1 MMITIVALHFVAAN
15 AWALPSVFF
24 YRQGTDRVGP
34 HSIPIPPV
42 GDSVQ
47 IFAVVESNE
56 PIESPTISVEA
67 RQGGTSLTLDPLP
80 AALFPIFQIEGFHVF
95 SKFIDFDPGLTGA
108 WEIVPTDSTGTG
120 PSTFTNA
127 LIEPEFV
134 PLVENITVQGTS
146 LGATVSWK
154 LPNLAGFDVDGIH
167 FRVIEATSGRHV
179 WNLTTSLLPLQT
191 TSFTAPPGV
200 MQVGVDYVYWVGLVD
215 IEGTDVEENVSL
227 AFSQPFRF
235 TGLSGDFNLDGSVD
249 AADYV
254 VWRNGLGTAYTQDD
268 YGAWRA
274 NFGKTAGNG
283 AARYPLGASA
293 ESLSAA
299 VPEHC
304 SLVLAG
310 IGIIVLT
317 PLYRYRRIAGHMRDR
332 RGHVTDESAGLS
344 TAKPSLLANGH
355 TTSSAQTNVVGMPRD

>member
-1 MMITIVALHFVAAN
+1 LLTFVAVHFVAAN
-15 AWALPSVFF
+15 LWALPSVFF
-24 YRQGTDRVGP
+24 YRQGTDRIGP

-47 IFAVVESNE
+47 VFAVVESND

-67 RQGGTSLTLDPLP
+67 RQGSTSLTLDPLP
-80 AALFPIFQIEGFHVF
+80 AALFPIFQFEGFHVF

-191 TSFTAPPGV
+191 TRFTAPPGV

-235 TGLSGDFNLDGSVD
+235 TGLSGDFNLDGTVD

-254 VWRNGLGTAYTQDD
+254 VWRNGLGTAYTQND
-268 YGAWRA
+268 YGVWRA
-274 NFGKTAGNG
+274 NFGKTVGSSAAG
-283 AARYPLGASA
+283 YPLGASA

-299 VPEHC
+299 VPEPAAVM
-304 SLVLAG
+304 LLAG
-310 IGIIVLT
+310 PLIALISVRRRYLRRLHRRSQVLVALNASRSVARLLGMAVCQSSL
-317 PLYRYRRIAGHMRDR
+317 PSNSSEI
-332 RGHVTDESAGLS
+332 
-344 TAKPSLLANGH
+344 KP
-355 TTSSAQTNVVGMPRD
+355 R